1 MKSAGASFRFSRRY
15 GGEFTAGAV
24 AKRARRY
31 LRLVNGDCAWKA
43 ALVRWADING
53 AIAIAPFTANGR
65 RLRPRLAGGRG
76 HDDIAF
82 LIAAGILIK
91 ASNSAMSSSSN
102 IGWRNTNSLA
112 AFSFSSSPS
121 CAWHTSPA
129 ETTVGLPNGVSA

>member
-43 ALVRWADING
+43 ALIRWADING
-53 AIAIAPFTANGR
+53 AVAIAPFTFDGR
-65 RLRPRLAGGRG
+65 RLRAGGRG

-102 IGWRNTNSLA
+102 IGCRNTNSLA
-112 AFSFSSSPS
+112 ALSCSSSAS